1 MFKKG
6 KSEISTDFKH
16 YKHYMAM
23 IRKAAAEVEKLDLAT
38 LYNPYQ

>member
-23 IRKAAAEVEKLDLAT
+23 IRKAAEVEKLDLAT